1 MIQFELP
8 QNNTSIIKIIGV
20 GGGGG
25 NAVNYMHSLGIEG
38 VDFIVCNTDQKAL
51 RNSEVPTKIQLG
63 PALTMG
69 LGAGANPEIGRN
81 ACEESIGEID
91 RLLRENTKMVFVTA
105 GMGGG
110 TGTGAAPIVAKAA
123 KDMGILTVGIV
134 TTPFSYE
141 GRRRLKQAEEGI
153 AELKKNVDTILV
165 ISNDKL
171 RQSFGNIPA
180 SQAFSRADDILA
192 TAAKCITDVINSQG
206 HIVVDFA
213 DVTTVMRDGGVAILG
228 SATASGEN
236 RAYLAVENAIKS
248 PLLNDSDI
256 RGAKWVLLN
265 INSAHGVHEHTLD
278 EVEMIQAYIQEQ
290 AGDECDVIFGTGFDD
305 NLGDK
310 ISVTIIA
317 TGFTFNSL
325 NEAYNKEQRKPK
337 QEHDKE
343 IYVLGGNAAVTA
355 SEPEAPA
362 VNNSFEAPVQAEAID
377 PMAPRMVEVEPIGI
391 PSQMAL
397 GMGLGMAF
405 ATKPKPVVAEI
416 PTAIERPWDLE
427 TPTATPTPVA
437 QAEPEVSFQ
446 FETPVQPE
454 PTPVAPVISEPQE
467 PVFSWEL
474 KEVTEPTTPLVE
486 AEVNNTPSFETL
498 VMQETTEAPQA
509 DLESFLTFDAPVAQ
523 TPVSE
528 ESNEAP
534 VYFELSVSD
543 EDSPAT
549 EMNIHESIESTESTE
564 MSEPIASNN
573 IWGMVEEE
581 VQLKDDFVTIDGITI
596 NRRKGN
602 TYLTDEEIAIQVS
615 FEIQK
620 RKFEERATRLR
631 SMSYDV
637 KNGDI
642 NNSIDDTPA
651 YLRRNKPLDETPA
664 SSEDTYSQVQVAQHG
679 PKSVLN
685 SLNSFLHGK
694 NPD

>member
-8 QNNTSIIKIIGV
+8 QNNASIIKIIGV

-91 RLLRENTKMVFVTA
+91 RLLRDNTKMVFVTA

-123 KDMGILTVGIV
+123 KDLGILTVGIV

-141 GRRRLKQAEEGI
+141 GRRRMKQAEEGI
-153 AELKKNVDTILV
+153 AELKKCVDTILV

-343 IYVLGGNAAVTA
+343 IYVLGGNPTVAAN
-355 SEPEAPA
+355 EPEAPA

-405 ATKPKPVVAEI
+405 ATKPKPVAAEI

-427 TPTATPTPVA
+427 TPTVAPTPVA
-437 QAEPEVSFQ
+437 QQEPEVSFH
-446 FETPVQPE
+446 FETAVQPE
-454 PTPVAPVISEPQE
+454 PTPVAPIISEPQE

-474 KEVTEPTTPLVE
+474 NEVLETTTPVVE
-486 AEVNNTPSFETL
+486 AEESITPIAERL
-498 VMQETTEAPQA
+498 VMHETTEAPQA
-509 DLESFLTFDAPVAQ
+509 ELESFLTFDAPMAQ
-523 TPVSE
+523 TPATE
-528 ESNEAP
+528 EHNDAP
-534 VYFELSVSD
+534 VYFELSVS
-543 EDSPAT
+543 EDDDT
-549 EMNIHESIESTESTE
+549 QEVEMSIHETIETNEVPETSTT
-564 MSEPIASNN
+564 MN

-602 TYLTDEEIAIQVS
+602 IYLTDEEIAIQVN

-620 RKFEERATRLR
+620 RKFEERASRLR

-642 NNSIDDTPA
+642 NNNEDDTPA

-664 SSEDTYSQVQVAQHG
+664 SSEDTFSPVQVARQG
-679 PKSVLN
+679 QKSVLN

>member
-91 RLLRENTKMVFVTA
+91 RLLRDNTKMVFVTA

-123 KDMGILTVGIV
+123 KDLGILTVGIV

-141 GRRRLKQAEEGI
+141 GRRRMKQAEEGI
-153 AELKKNVDTILV
+153 AELKKCVDTILV

-265 INSAHGVHEHTLD
+265 INSAHGAHEHTLD

-343 IYVLGGNAAVTA
+343 IYVLGGNSATTA
-355 SEPEAPA
+355 NEPEAPA
-362 VNNSFEAPVQAEAID
+362 VNNSFEAPVQAEVND

-416 PTAIERPWDLE
+416 PTTIERPWDLE
-427 TPTATPTPVA
+427 TPTVAPTPVA
-437 QAEPEVSFQ
+437 QAEPEVSFH

-454 PTPVAPVISEPQE
+454 PTPVAPIISEPQE

-474 KEVTEPTTPLVE
+474 NEVAEASSHVEMEESHTPLSETTLIQEVTE
-486 AEVNNTPSFETL
+486 
-498 VMQETTEAPQA
+498 MPQA
-509 DLESFLTFDAPVAQ
+509 ELESFLTFDMPVAQ
-523 TPVSE
+523 TPATE
-528 ESNEAP
+528 ENNEAP

-543 EDSPAT
+543 DDNQEV
-549 EMNIHESIESTESTE
+549 EMNINEVVETIETPETTS
-564 MSEPIASNN
+564 SNN
-573 IWGMVEEE
+573 IWGMMVEEVE
-581 VQLKDDFVTIDGITI
+581 LKDDFVTIDGITI

-602 TYLTDEEIAIQVS
+602 TYLTDEEIAIQVN

-620 RKFEERATRLR
+620 RKFEERAARLR
-631 SMSYDV
+631 NMSYDV

-642 NNSIDDTPA
+642 NNSEDDTPA
-651 YLRRNKPLDETPA
+651 YLRRNKPLDETPS
-664 SSEDTYSQVQVAQHG
+664 SSEDTFSPVQVARQG
-679 PKSVLN
+679 QKSVLN